1 MVQRINKLPRP
12 ASPSTPSKFEG
23 DYTTA
28 HPHILTSSHHLIFKS
43 SHHLITTSV
52 FFLLLFFLL
61 PCFAQSPKYIFY
73 FIGDGFGFGA
83 LTYSE
88 YIAKEKGETLCFSQF
103 PVTGLVTT
111 HSANKLV
118 TCSSA
123 SVTALA
129 CGEKTN
135 NNMLGV
141 AADSVRVL
149 TPISTLLH
157 KEGFRVGIAT
167 TVSIDH
173 ATPAGFYA
181 HSASRRSYYDIAKQ
195 IPASGFEFFA
205 GSGFLKPEPKDSVYI
220 FTLLRENNYVISTSI
235 SQCSGSKSF
244 KNILIQPEGKEVK
257 QLPYA
262 INKNKTDFTLSQITQ
277 LGIEKLWSQNQP
289 FFFMIEGG
297 LIDWAA
303 HDSLAAELYGEVKE
317 FSEAIEV
324 ALQFYRQYPKETLI
338 IVTADHETGGAYI
351 SNEGLQFPIGDHSGN
366 IVPVFAIGVGAERFS
381 GLFDNTEIVKKI
393 WK

>member
-1 MVQRINKLPRP
+1 MKNRAFI
-12 ASPSTPSKFEG
+12 
-23 DYTTA
+23 
-28 HPHILTSSHHLIFKS
+28 ITSAFC
-43 SHHLITTSV
+43 
-52 FFLLLFFLL
+52 FLLSIFCIFS
-61 PCFAQSPKYIFY
+61 CAAQAPKYIFY

-83 LTYSE
+83 LTYCE
-88 YIAKEKGETLCFSQF
+88 HEAKEKMEALCFSQF

-111 HSANKLV
+111 SSANRLV

-123 SVTALA
+123 AATALS

-157 KEGFRVGIAT
+157 KEGFLVGIAT
-167 TVSIDH
+167 SVSIDH

-205 GSGFLKPEPKDSVYI
+205 GSGFVKPNPQDSISI
-220 FTLLRENNYVISTSI
+220 FTLLKENNYVVSTSI
-235 SQCSGSKSF
+235 SQCSGSKSY
-244 KNILIQPEGKEVK
+244 KNILIQPEGKDVK

-262 INKNKTDFTLSQITQ
+262 INKDNADFTLAQITQ
-277 LGIEKLWSQNQP
+277 LGIEKLGSQNQP

-303 HDSLAAELYGEVKE
+303 HDNLASELYGEVKE

-324 ALQFYRQYPKETLI
+324 ALKFYHQYPKETLI
-338 IVTADHETGGAYI
+338 IVTADHETGGAYV
-351 SNEGLQFPIGDHSGN
+351 SNDGLQFSIGDHSGN
-366 IVPVFAIGVGAERFS
+366 MVPVFSIGVGAENFS
-381 GLFDNTEIVKKI
+381 GLFDNTKI
-393 WK
+393 MNKILQSVQK